1 MLECMCVRACTGGG
15 GHSITPV
22 RWHNEPMSVC
32 SGPQPPTAPAMHTT
46 AANRVENEQSVRVGN
61 SRLH

>member
-1 MLECMCVRACTGGG
+1 MYVCVGGG

-32 SGPQPPTAPAMHTT
+32 TGPQPPTAPAMHTT
-46 AANRVENEQSVRVGN
+46 AANRVENE
-61 SRLH
+61 